1 MEEIVAHFHKL
12 NNKLEDKMYR
22 EQADNIFKCIPM
34 KMENFYDKFA
44 EFKDK
49 PILNH
54 YDAYQMFQ
62 RVTCAS
68 NEDIM
73 LIKEMLVDR
82 FNKNTEKLAQEAP
95 FIKKLKTVLDDY
107 CKGKETSI
115 KIVML
120 KEFSNDLS
128 DILALYDN
136 EVFTSSSEEDD
147 VLARLE
153 DI

>member
-1 MEEIVAHFHKL
+1 MHAAIKTII
-12 NNKLEDKMYR
+12 
-22 EQADNIFKCIPM
+22 QS
-34 KMENFYDKFA
+34 FYDKFA
-44 EFKDK
+44 ECMNK

-82 FNKNTEKLAQEAP
+82 FHKHTEELTPEVT
-95 FIKKLKTVLDDY
+95 FIKKLKKVLDDY
-107 CKGKETSI
+107 CKGKEIGI

-120 KEFSNDLS
+120 KEFSNDLK
-128 DILALYDN
+128 DILKLYDN
-136 EVFTSSSEEDD
+136 VTISEDSENDD
-147 VLARLE
+147 IMSALD

>member
-1 MEEIVAHFHKL
+1 M
-12 NNKLEDKMYR
+12 
-22 EQADNIFKCIPM
+22 
-34 KMENFYDKFA
+34 
-44 EFKDK
+44 DK

-62 RVTCAS
+62 RITCAS

-82 FNKNTEKLAQEAP
+82 FKKYTDELAPEVP
-95 FIKKLKTVLDDY
+95 FIKKLKKVLDEY
-107 CKGKETSI
+107 CTGKETSI

-120 KEFSNDLS
+120 KEFSNDLD
-128 DILALYDN
+128 DILALYNN
-136 EVFTSSSEEDD
+136 ETYSYLLEEED
-147 VLARLE
+147 LLMRLD

>member
-1 MEEIVAHFHKL
+1 M
-12 NNKLEDKMYR
+12 
-22 EQADNIFKCIPM
+22 
-34 KMENFYDKFA
+34 
-44 EFKDK
+44 DK

-62 RVTCAS
+62 RITCAS

-82 FNKNTEKLAQEAP
+82 FNKYTDKLVLEVP
-95 FIKKLKTVLDDY
+95 FIKKLKNILEDY
-107 CKGKETSI
+107 CQGKETSI

-120 KEFSNDLS
+120 KEFSNDLD
-128 DILALYDN
+128 DILNLYN
-136 EVFTSSSEEDD
+136 SEEYASSIEEDD
-147 VLARLE
+147 ILTRLE